1 MMTKLRWATCLTMM
15 LFAINGRILGAKEL
29 VPFRVSKVVFQS
41 GGKRIQADF
50 YQASTSTPHPS
61 VIVLHGAGGTLFD
74 GPEMRRMSA
83 DLAAAGNDVYFVHYF
98 NRTGTWFGRDAGMQ
112 RNFKPWLETVNDAI
126 RWVRGR
132 QTSPAPIGLFGYSLG
147 GFLVLAAGSNNPSVG
162 AIVEQAGGMWN
173 GNAHLIGTMPPTLLV
188 HGQKDKRVPFDKY
201 ARPLVDVLAKRGTH
215 FQKHFFLE
223 EGHVF
228 TQPAA
233 SEVRT
238 DAVRFFA
245 QHLSA
250 RRER

>member
-1 MMTKLRWATCLTMM
+1 MA
-15 LFAINGRILGAKEL
+15 LFATNGRILGAKEP
-29 VPFRVSKVVFQS
+29 VPFRVSKVEFQS

-74 GPEMRRMSA
+74 GPEMRRISA

-112 RNFKPWLETVNDAI
+112 RNFKAWLETVNDAI

-132 QTSPAPIGLFGYSLG
+132 PTSRGPIGLFGYSLG
-147 GFLVLAAGSNNPSVG
+147 GFLVLAAGSNNPGVG

-173 GNAHLIGTMPPTLLV
+173 ANERLIGKMPPTLLV

-201 ARPLVDVLAKRGTH
+201 ARPLVNLFGQRGIH
-215 FQKHFFLE
+215 FQKHFFPE

-228 TQPAA
+228 TQAAA
-233 SEVRT
+233 SEVRK

-245 QHLSA
+245 QHLTA
-250 RRER
+250 KRER